1 MNMIHD
7 DIFTAVR
14 SPNPLE
20 ETMERIAGVIK
31 ARLLN
36 PGDRLP
42 PERELAA
49 RLGVSRSTLRVALQS
64 LVDAGWLEVRRGRHG
79 GSFVARWPDLPSP
92 RRVPEILTRHSSHL
106 PAMLDYRRAI
116 ESAAAGFAAERALP
130 TEIME
135 LEALAK
141 ATEGTET
148 DHEKYRAADT
158 RFHIGVARAAH
169 SPLLMHALMQIF
181 EALNEV
187 IDSIVYH
194 SADVL
199 RNATEYHQR
208 ILEAIRNHDAEAARR
223 LMLEHVM
230 ATENVI
236 YSMIPE
242 SARCNDPRWAQRS
255 CGPSMMN

>member
-1 MNMIHD
+1 MDIVHD
-7 DIFTAVR
+7 DIFMTIR

-20 ETMERIAGVIK
+20 ETMERISGVIK

-49 RLGVSRSTLRVALQS
+49 RLGVSRSTLRVALQN

-79 GSFVARWPDLPSP
+79 GSFVARWPDLPSL
-92 RRVPEILTRHSSHL
+92 RHVPEILTRHSSDL
-106 PAMLDYRRAI
+106 PALLDYRRAI
-116 ESAAAGFAAERALP
+116 ESATAGFAAERALP

-135 LEALAK
+135 LEALAL
-141 ATEGTET
+141 AARRHEA
-148 DHEKYRAADT
+148 DHAKYRAADT

-169 SPLLMHALMQIF
+169 SPLLMHALMQISDVMS
-181 EALNEV
+181 EV
-187 IDSIVYH
+187 IDVIIYH

-199 RNATEYHQR
+199 KNAAEYHQR
-208 ILEAIRNHDAEAARR
+208 IVEAIRDHDAEAARR
-223 LMLEHVM
+223 LMLEHVI
-230 ATENVI
+230 ATEHVI

-242 SARCNDPRWAQRS
+242 AVRCNDPRWVQRS
-255 CGPSMMN
+255 YGPGSVN